1 MRTCKIGYL
10 NGARAC
16 STQLKI
22 IMNSDYIK
30 LADIAYE
37 QIDGNFWYGS
47 YGVFRVVIMKD
58 CGFINAS
65 RLCDNGGKELKYWYA
80 NQGSKDLLQCLA
92 AKLGE
97 SSIDCVVIR
106 KLVKTFN
113 QTDIEKTISGTYYHP
128 LIIPHIACWVSAEY
142 ALRVSEIVI
151 DFHVGEYKSRLN
163 EEQTRRQHAE
173 EWARQEKAGREATTQ
188 IWQVTEQQNEIMKRE
203 LAYAD
208 EEVREKDRVLEDK
221 NVEMMEKDKALDDQ
235 NVEIARQ
242 SAELA
247 VACMNLLTTKNKLVG
262 AKCKIIKSKT
272 NLFLWSCTHS
282 FVIMKVNDENARGAY
297 YVIRTRRRTIRAA
310 MKRFTNKHPNATIMI
325 EQRFIPNGVNLYQR
339 LKVQRLIKTHHNF
352 FNIMTCEHG
361 LVKAIDAMNANESRP
376 PVVNYSDP
384 CC

>member
-113 QTDIEKTISGTYYHP
+113 QTEIEKVISGTYYHP
-128 LIIPHIACWVSAEY
+128 LIIPHIACWISPEY

-151 DFHVGEYKSRLN
+151 DFHVGECKSRLE

-173 EWARQEKAGREATTQ
+173 ERARQEKAGREAAAQILQATTQ
-188 IWQVTEQQNEIMKRE
+188 ILQVTEQQVEVMTRE

-208 EEVREKDRVLEDK
+208 EEVREKDRVLEDRNDGK
-221 NVEMMEKDKALDDQ
+221 
-235 NVEIARQ
+235 RQ
-242 SAELA
+242 G
-247 VACMNLLTTKNKLVG
+247 VG
-262 AKCKIIKSKT
+262 RPKCGD
-272 NLFLWSCTHS
+272 C
-282 FVIMKVNDENARGAY
+282 
-297 YVIRTRRRTIRAA
+297 
-310 MKRFTNKHPNATIMI
+310 
-325 EQRFIPNGVNLYQR
+325 
-339 LKVQRLIKTHHNF
+339 
-352 FNIMTCEHG
+352 
-361 LVKAIDAMNANESRP
+361 P
-376 PVVNYSDP
+376 PE
-384 CC
+384 C